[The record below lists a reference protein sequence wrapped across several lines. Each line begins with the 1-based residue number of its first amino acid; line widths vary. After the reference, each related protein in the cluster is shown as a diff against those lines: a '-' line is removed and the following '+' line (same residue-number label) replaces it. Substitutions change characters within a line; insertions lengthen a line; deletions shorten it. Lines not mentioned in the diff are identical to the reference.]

1 MKTEEINSSLRE
13 VFNNLVNDGAKKRHL
28 CGFTLGA
35 QNEPQFDNFLK
46 GTDFGLKPLQR
57 LIQNLGY
64 NFNIIILPQVESE
77 ETIKFIEESNQEF
90 LSFCKNYLIEKLE
103 DENAIKSATIAKTG
117 LLVDISNEL
126 FEEIIK

>member
-1 MKTEEINSSLRE
+1 MRTEEINNSLRE
-13 VFNNLVNDGAKKRHL
+13 VFNDLVNDGAKKRYL

-57 LIQNLGY
+57 LVQNLGY
-64 NFNIIILPQVESE
+64 KFNIIILPQEGSE
-77 ETIKFIEESNQEF
+77 QAGNFVKETNQEF
-90 LSFCKNYLIEKLE
+90 LTFCKSYLVEKLE

-117 LLVDISNEL
+117 LIADISNEL
-126 FEEIIK
+126 FAEIVK